1 MKALQSWV
9 LVAGGF
15 HRRGGMDKANIALA
29 EYLLE
34 RGAKVHLVAHDVDSS
49 LALHPAVH
57 VNRISRFGSILVS
70 DFRLSKA
77 GRAAAREAKAK
88 DPNSRAVVNGGNCDW
103 PDINWVHAVHHA
115 WPCIDQDAAL
125 LFRLKNRVTKRVSK
139 RREKRALRS
148 ARLVIVNS
156 ERTRSDVIRL
166 LGVDDRRVR
175 VLYLGAEPFNPPSAD
190 ERWKARQEFGCNASE
205 VMAVFAGALSMDSN
219 KGFDTLFS
227 AWQKL
232 CQRPGWNGR
241 LIVAGSGNGVPGW
254 KKKAE
259 AAGMSERILF
269 AGFVDPI
276 ERLLAAADILISPVR
291 YEAYGLNVQEAIC
304 RGIPAI
310 VSRSAGVAER
320 YPAGLSDYLLPDPED
335 AEDLANRLWQWRL
348 RREEAKR
355 QFEEFGRS
363 LSRYSWRDMAER
375 FVDLAEEAA
384 VEGR

>member
-70 DFRLSKA
+70 DFRLSRA

-175 VLYLGAEPFNPPSAD
+175 VLYLGAEPFNPPSVD

-205 VMAVFAGALSMDSN
+205 VVAVFAGALSMDSN

-259 AAGMSERILF
+259 AAGMSEKILF

-291 YEAYGLNVQEAIC
+291 YEAYGLNVQEAVC

-335 AEDLANRLWQWRL
+335 AEDLANRLWQWRS

-375 FVDLAEEAA
+375 FVALAEETA
-384 VEGR
+384 VEGT